1 MKKGDVNRNLPPV
14 RKELGRA
21 WKTAIGLQAVDG
33 LHITDYLIE
42 IAKRNIEGEISFDE
56 VEELISEYLEINL
69 LLDEKHELHKRE
81 MHISGNF
88 LLGHSDPIN
97 EIAETEAKLKS
108 LEEQA
113 KQSGTA
119 LHEIAAKG
127 EKLKSVGDNISN
139 VGTKLLPVTAGVVGL
154 RTVAVKTA
162 ADFDAAM
169 SKVYFERF
177 YGMTNAKFN
186 REYETAH
193 LGLEDAREEV
203 LRLPLNQYFRFASKT
218 EESP

>member
-113 KQSGTA
+113 K
-119 LHEIAAKG
+119 
-127 EKLKSVGDNISN
+127 
-139 VGTKLLPVTAGVVGL
+139 
-154 RTVAVKTA
+154 
-162 ADFDAAM
+162 
-169 SKVYFERF
+169 
-177 YGMTNAKFN
+177 
-186 REYETAH
+186 
-193 LGLEDAREEV
+193 
-203 LRLPLNQYFRFASKT
+203 
-218 EESP
+218 